1 MRARASLI
9 LALVVMTVA
18 PGAARAQPVSG
29 GLLHGR
35 VTIAGDTLPVAGAEV
50 EIVGADRRRTT
61 DAGGRFQFLG
71 VPAGSYTLRVRL
83 PGFMPATKAFR
94 MADDEWLDLPVPL
107 RRLTSALETVRI
119 EGKVLKV
126 PVRYADVYARAAHGW
141 GKFFTRDDIERR
153 QPLDLV
159 SMLTMIPGVLVND
172 RGLTFQRCREPING
186 ISAVGAR
193 GGGSPSPA
201 PDGSSG
207 GTPTPQH
214 VQVYVD
220 GVRRTHRT
228 IDSAVPNGPDVVDES
243 MEALREISPSAVEAM
258 EVYSGAS
265 QIPGEFLDDACAVIA
280 VWTKSY

>member
-1 MRARASLI
+1 MRARLSLV
-9 LALVVMTVA
+9 LAVVTLSLTPDA
-18 PGAARAQPVSG
+18 GRTQPTSG

-35 VTIAGDTLPVAGAEV
+35 VVVAGDTLPVAGAEV
-50 EIVGADRRRTT
+50 DIVGADRRRTT
-61 DAGGRFQFLG
+61 DAEGRFQFVS

-83 PGFMPATKAFR
+83 PGFMPTTKAFQI
-94 MADDEWLDLPVPL
+94 ADDEWLALPVRL
-107 RRLTSALETVRI
+107 RRLTSSLETVRI

-126 PVRYADVYARAAHGW
+126 PVRYADVYARAARGW

-159 SMLTMIPGVLVND
+159 SMLTTMPGVLVND

-186 ISAVGAR
+186 LSAVGAR
-193 GGGSPSPA
+193 GGGSPGFSA
-201 PDGSSG
+201 DGGSG
-207 GTPTPQH
+207 GAAAPQH

-220 GVRRTHRT
+220 GVRRTNRG
-228 IDSAVPNGPDVVDES
+228 INLNIPNGPDIVDES
-243 MEALREISPSAVEAM
+243 MEALREISPSAVQAI

>member
-1 MRARASLI
+1 MRPLVPLL
-9 LALVVMTVA
+9 LALVTMTLA
-18 PGAARAQPVSG
+18 PGASRAQPTSG

-50 EIVGADRRRTT
+50 EIVGADRRTAT
-61 DAGGRFQFLG
+61 DAGGRFQF
-71 VPAGSYTLRVRL
+71 VSVSAGSYRLRVRL
-83 PGFMPATKAFR
+83 PGYMPTTTEFR
-94 MADDEWLDLPVPL
+94 IDDDDWLDMPVPL
-107 RRLTSALETVRI
+107 RRLTSSLETVRI

-126 PVRYADVYARAAHGW
+126 PVRYEDVYARAARGF

-153 QPLDLV
+153 QPRDLV
-159 SMLTMIPGVLVND
+159 SMLTLIPGVLVND

-186 ISAVGAR
+186 LVAPGAR
-193 GGGSPSPA
+193 GGGSPSPRT
-201 PDGSSG
+201 DGSSG
-207 GTPTPQH
+207 GSPTPQH

-220 GVRRTHRT
+220 GMRRTHRD
-228 IDSAVPNGPDVVDES
+228 IDVSMPNGPDIVDES
-243 MEALREISPSAVEAM
+243 MEALREISPSLVQAI